1 MSSSR
6 MSAANMVCLGG
17 ALARGALACT
27 VLVLAVPVAAG
38 PVSPAFSR
46 YEIILARKPFGDEPP
61 TAAGQPAA
69 PGAGGAAAAAESLA
83 KTLQMCAI
91 TRNQRTGV
99 VQVGLVNTQAKKN
112 YFLAVGESEDG
123 IEVVEADYEGER
135 ALLRKDGQE
144 YWISMSE
151 VVPAGPAAPSV
162 ATPAAASAVPVAR
175 FRGTNVVMV
184 GRVRGGTI
192 RRPDTEQPKL
202 SGEALEKHLQEL
214 QMNLIRARGAL
225 GPPLPMELTPEID
238 AQLVK
243 EGVLPPLEE

>member
-1 MSSSR
+1 MR
-6 MSAANMVCLGG
+6 WLCGAIACAA
-17 ALARGALACT
+17 
-27 VLVLAVPVAAG
+27 LVLAVAVEAG
-38 PVSPAFSR
+38 PASPDFAR

-61 TAAGQPAA
+61 TAAGNPAA
-69 PGAGGAAAAAESLA
+69 PAGGGAAAAQESLA

-112 YFLAVGESEDG
+112 YFLAVGETEDG
-123 IEVVEADYEGER
+123 IEVVDADYEGER

-151 VVPAGPAAPSV
+151 VVPAAPAMAAP
-162 ATPAAASAVPVAR
+162 PGASAAPVAR
-175 FRGTNVVMV
+175 VIRGTNVVMI
-184 GRVRGGTI
+184 GRVRGGAI
-192 RRPDTEQPKL
+192 RRPDTDRPKL

-225 GPPLPMELTPEID
+225 GPPLPMELTPEMD